1 MAADASP
8 PYRFGDLLA
17 LARRSWIQQVRS
29 RVQEAGFAGYRQT
42 DAWMLRLLA
51 HRPWAIGQLGD
62 AMGITRQ
69 AARQLADGMVE
80 RGYATFGTDPAD
92 ARRTLVVL
100 TLGGESYARAVR
112 QAQDA
117 LNSALADRV
126 NAADLAVADA
136 VLRAVFPG
144 DQPRR
149 RPDES
154 MPPPTPRW
162 SSTTAPSLPSAWL
175 QSTGNPRTRT
185 TGSMGTARH
194 IAS

>member
-1 MAADASP
+1 MATDASP

-29 RVQEAGFAGYRQT
+29 RVEEAGFADYRQT
-42 DAWMLRLLA
+42 DAWMLHLLTQ
-51 HRPWAIGQLGD
+51 RSWAIGQLGE

-100 TLGGESYARAVR
+100 TPGGESYARAVR

-117 LNSALADRV
+117 LNNALRDRV
-126 NAADLAVADA
+126 SAADLAVADV
-136 VLRAVFPG
+136 VLRSVFPG
-144 DQPRR
+144 DQARR
-149 RPDES
+149 RLDES
-154 MPPPTPRW
+154 IPPP
-162 SSTTAPSLPSAWL
+162 
-175 QSTGNPRTRT
+175 
-185 TGSMGTARH
+185 
-194 IAS
+194 ASR

>member
-29 RVQEAGFAGYRQT
+29 RVEEAGFAGYRQT

-51 HRPWAIGQLGD
+51 QRPWAIGQLGD

-144 DQPRR
+144 DHHPH
-149 RPDES
+149 
-154 MPPPTPRW
+154 PPG
-162 SSTTAPSLPSAWL
+162 SSPPASPPHAP
-175 QSTGNPRTRT
+175 
-185 TGSMGTARH
+185 
-194 IAS
+194 